1 MRAPDIEKLDLTQQ
15 FPIQSQTSARDKA
28 FILGALE
35 MVRESHMP
43 FAYLEIGS
51 FLGGSLAPF
60 LTSADCASVL
70 SIDDR
75 ERQQPDERGAKF
87 DYAGI
92 TTQSML
98 DNLRQHGLPTS
109 KLETHDGSIDS
120 LPPPARKYDLAF
132 IDGEH
137 TDEACFRDFLWA
149 LPLMSADGV
158 VMFHDSSLVYR
169 ALKLIRIYLRN
180 AGRAHLFFKRRNSQM
195 SAVLLG
201 NPDAAKVESY
211 LGPAE
216 DIGEFFA
223 RAEADL
229 LKTQVRRRVRL
240 GFDRKTIIGLKVN
253 PPKVHK
259 AY

>member
-15 FPIQSQTSARDKA
+15 FPIQSQTSPRDKA
-28 FILGALE
+28 FLLGAIE
-35 MVRESHMP
+35 MVRESHTP
-43 FAYLEIGS
+43 FSYLEIGS

-60 LTSADCASVL
+60 LKSDDCASVL

-98 DNLRQHGLPTS
+98 DNLHKHTLATS

-137 TDEACFRDFLWA
+137 TDEACFRDFLWT
-149 LPLMSADGV
+149 LPLMNGDGI

-180 AGRAHLFFKRRNSQM
+180 AGREHLFFKRRHSQM

-201 NPDAAKVESY
+201 NPDASRVESY

-223 RAEADL
+223 RAESDL